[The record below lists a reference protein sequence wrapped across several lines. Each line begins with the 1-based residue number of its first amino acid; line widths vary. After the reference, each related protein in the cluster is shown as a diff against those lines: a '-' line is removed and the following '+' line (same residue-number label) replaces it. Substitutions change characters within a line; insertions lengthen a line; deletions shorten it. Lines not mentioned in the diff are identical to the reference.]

1 MLQVKC
7 CRGGKGCKVELQG
20 QLLQH
25 TQGTLQMPAESTVA
39 HLPHLN
45 HNHMV
50 PADHGVAGS
59 PHRCTHSQAVPVPL
73 VITNYSR
80 KELFVC
86 RACTPYSSSACSLIM
101 IKLKQTIYNRAEPL
115 PMSRVNRK
123 AGSRSGVPFSC
134 LCLVNRILPK
144 VKKLPVSLERGILPN
159 WYLAV

>member
-1 MLQVKC
+1 MAE
-7 CRGGKGCKVELQG
+7 VELQG

-39 HLPHLN
+39 HLPCLN
-45 HNHMV
+45 HKHMV
-50 PADHGVAGS
+50 PADHEVARS

-86 RACTPYSSSACSLIM
+86 RVCTPCSSSACSLIM
-101 IKLKQTIYNRAEPL
+101 IKLKQTIYNRTEPL

-123 AGSRSGVPFSC
+123 AGSRSGVPFYC
-134 LCLVNRILPK
+134 LC
-144 VKKLPVSLERGILPN
+144 
-159 WYLAV
+159 